1 MAELNRTHG
10 YIPKIIFYTK
20 IVAHYASLKIARHLR
35 RKKKRKGEAR
45 KERTIGE
52 REEKRSRR
60 SSGEWTLKSIFS
72 ICNPDTAF

>member
-35 RKKKRKGEAR
+35 RKKKEKVKHGRSEQSVKGKRRGAGEAA
-45 KERTIGE
+45 ENGH
-52 REEKRSRR
+52 
-60 SSGEWTLKSIFS
+60 
-72 ICNPDTAF
+72 

>member
-35 RKKKRKGEAR
+35 RKKK
-45 KERTIGE
+45 
-52 REEKRSRR
+52 KR
-60 SSGEWTLKSIFS
+60 
-72 ICNPDTAF
+72 